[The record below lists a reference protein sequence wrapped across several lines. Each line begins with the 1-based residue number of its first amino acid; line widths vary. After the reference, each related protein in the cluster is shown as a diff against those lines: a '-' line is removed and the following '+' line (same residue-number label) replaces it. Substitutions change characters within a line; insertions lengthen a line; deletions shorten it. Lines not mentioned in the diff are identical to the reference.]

1 MRRCSPQANRP
12 IENDSIF
19 VKLMLAVTAHG
30 MRNVVWDLHDRDFE
44 FLVDGTSYRVNS
56 VLAEFLS
63 PKVCKM
69 RRSDATV
76 SSYELHIRDEHHVF
90 EQIIRIGMGES
101 FALPSDNLECLMNI
115 ARNLENTELTNLLVS
130 LVEQRELTVDSVVDV
145 FLQKQVLGLDTE
157 KESQFIA
164 NNFYQFTASG
174 LLKLDLDTVSHIL
187 SLDSLQ
193 LSSEDTLYHV
203 ITNLMSAWGN
213 RAVCLFEFVRF
224 EYLSESC
231 IVEFVELSQKFGVE
245 MMNANIWTQICRRL
259 LVSTQS
265 ARRSGGK
272 RFVDY
277 RDRHFE
283 YDGANLFNGIVAHL
297 TKHCGENIVD
307 ANVVKIM
314 SSHEFAATWHPKHLF
329 DFSSPEV
336 FKSADAENV
345 WLSFDFGE
353 IRIRPNG
360 YSLKTDLTDGGRGM
374 SPRSWVI
381 EGSEDGI
388 SWVELDCREDNDS
401 LNGMESQAMF
411 SITNVPSRGVRFLR
425 FRQTGLNHWGSYA
438 ITLSAFEI
446 FGEISYT

>member
-1 MRRCSPQANRP
+1 M
-12 IENDSIF
+12 
-19 VKLMLAVTAHG
+19 G
-30 MRNVVWDLHDRDFE
+30 NVVWDLHDRDFE
-44 FLVDGTSYRVNS
+44 FVVDGTSYRVNS

-69 RRSDATV
+69 RRADATV
-76 SSYELHIRDEHHVF
+76 SCCELDVSDQQHAF
-90 EQIIRIGMGES
+90 EQVIRIGMGES
-101 FALPSDNLECLMNI
+101 LALASDNLECLMSI
-115 ARNLENTELTNLLVS
+115 ARSLENTELANLLVS
-130 LVEQRELTVDSVVDV
+130 LVEQRELTVDSVIDV
-145 FLQKQVLGLDTE
+145 LLQKQVLGLDTE
-157 KESQFIA
+157 EESQFIA
-164 NNFYQFTASG
+164 KHFYQFTASD
-174 LLKLDLDTVSHIL
+174 LLKLELDTVSYIL

-193 LSSEDTLYHV
+193 LSSEDALYRV
-203 ITNLMSAWGN
+203 VTNLMSAWGDS
-213 RAVCLFEFVRF
+213 AVCLFEFVRF

-231 IVEFVELSQKFGVE
+231 MAEFVELSQKFGVE
-245 MMNANIWTQICRRL
+245 MMNTNIWTQICRRL

-265 ARRSGGK
+265 EKRSGGK

-283 YDGANLFNGIVAHL
+283 YDGANPFNGIIAHL
-297 TKHCGENIVD
+297 TKHFKENLVD

-314 SSHEFAATWHPKHLF
+314 SSHEFGTAWHPKHIF

-345 WLSFDFGE
+345 WLSFDFGQM
-353 IRIRPNG
+353 RIRPNG

-374 SPRSWVI
+374 SPRSWVL

-411 SITNVPSRGVRFLR
+411 SITSVPSRGVRFLR

-446 FGEISYT
+446 FGEISYA